1 MSKKV
6 VFLCFLVL
14 VLLFGCKKP
23 GGTDNPNQR
32 PGDMMMQ
39 PVSVQAPM
47 IMDLKNFLT
56 YSVPLKALR
65 DVYVVAPDNQRI
77 KRIFKKEGD
86 WVNANESLARM
97 DDEEMLLIFQKTK
110 STYEK
115 AKNNFDRTKELFEN
129 NMVSSE
135 NFDNT
140 RLDFQS
146 VEAEFKLQE
155 KRLRDLRVISPISG
169 VVGRKFIEAEDLVS
183 NGQKLFRVVDT
194 TTLKAEINLPEK
206 EFSFVKI
213 GNRVEFAPSE
223 GKVIIGS
230 IHSISPI
237 IDEATGTFNVEVH
250 VRGSKT
256 MIPGM
261 FVKMNIVTREKKNCV
276 TIPARAIVTYEGK
289 KGVFIVADD
298 TAVFKEVTTGILDGN
313 FIEIE
318 KGLLP
323 EEKIIV
329 TGQNLLKDGQKVRV
343 IGGERRPPNGEK
355 KDTVQ
360 GSTEKTMGD
369 SQKPQTDSK
378 TAPDQKTDTTDKKP
392 TTEQLQDTTK
402 KSDTESLQKTANP
415 DGMTKKGDRR
425 KKDGSK

>member
-1 MSKKV
+1 MTKRI
-6 VFLCFLVL
+6 VL
-14 VLLFGCKKP
+14 VIFVMLGLLIGCKKP
-23 GGTDNPNQR
+23 AGMDKNNPNQR
-32 PGDMMMQ
+32 PGDSMVQ

-65 DVYVVAPDNQRI
+65 DVYIVAPDNQRI

-115 AKNNFDRTKELFEN
+115 AKNNFERTKELFEN

-135 NFDNT
+135 NFENT

-146 VEAEFKLQE
+146 VEADYKLQE

-169 VVGRKFIEAEDLVS
+169 VVGRKFVETEELVS

-194 TTLKAEINLPEK
+194 TTLKADINLPEK
-206 EFSFVKI
+206 EFNFVKI

-237 IDEATGTFNVEVH
+237 IDEATGTFNVEVR
-250 VRGSKT
+250 VRGSKAL
-256 MIPGM
+256 IPGM

-276 TIPARAIVTYEGK
+276 TIPARAMVTYEGK
-289 KGVFIVADD
+289 KGVFVVADD
-298 TAVFKEVTTGILDGN
+298 TAVFKEVIPGILDGN

-318 KGLLP
+318 KGLIP
-323 EEKIIV
+323 EEKVIV

-343 IGGERRPPNGEK
+343 IGAERRSPNGEN
-355 KDTVQ
+355 KDSVE
-360 GSTEKTMGD
+360 GSPEKTMKDGK
-369 SQKPQTDSK
+369 KPD
-378 TAPDQKTDTTDKKP
+378 ADKKSSDEQVS
-392 TTEQLQDTTK
+392 TTQKSETEKLQQTN
-402 KSDTESLQKTANP
+402 NP